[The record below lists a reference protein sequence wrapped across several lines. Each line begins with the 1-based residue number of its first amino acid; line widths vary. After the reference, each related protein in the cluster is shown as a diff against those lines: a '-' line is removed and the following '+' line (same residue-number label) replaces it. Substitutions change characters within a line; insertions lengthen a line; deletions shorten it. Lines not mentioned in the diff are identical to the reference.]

1 MSRSRGRSQTSLLR
15 PGIIFILL
23 LIIIAAISAQYLLR
37 PDRGGSFTIIY
48 TGDIQGAVSY
58 STGEHAGY
66 EKIAAIASEAE
77 SEGKTLLI
85 DAGGCLG
92 GSEEAETDN
101 GLSMISVM
109 NAAGYD
115 AFIPGPKDFVYGI
128 DTLLSLRSEA
138 AFPFLAANLVR
149 GDGTRLMENYTV
161 ISDGDIRIGLI
172 GVTSGISGQTA
183 ERASVTVLDPV
194 ETAQT
199 AVDELK
205 KNTDAIIVAAYTG
218 NEEITRKIADIEGV
232 CLVVE
237 SGASLPNA
245 VQTENG
251 TWIVSAGRNG
261 EVVGEAQIR
270 VRRGKVSV
278 EINEYGPED
287 FDKTASDDTVLS
299 AVNSCLKN
307 KEALEKEI
315 VGVFENGTFKKESG
329 ESSDESGSRPVQ
341 IETDT
346 GDMVTD
352 AMLYAAAADGAEIA
366 LITGSSIMGDL
377 KDGSVTCGELN
388 ALFEDSQNMVLCKMT
403 GGELRK
409 LLEESFSSY
418 PDVGGC
424 FQVAGLS
431 LVYSRDTGFGS
442 ALSEITVGNH
452 NLDDARTYTVAMTN
466 DMLKMDESEET
477 AWDVVA
483 YYKCMGTIMNA
494 YVSRMSGFTL
504 EMSADT
510 DIEDIEN
517 ADNSTQRIV
526 ID

>member
-1 MSRSRGRSQTSLLR
+1 MSRSGGRNQSSLLR
-15 PGIIFILL
+15 PGIIFVLL
-23 LIIIAAISAQYLLR
+23 LIVIAAISAQFLLK
-37 PDRGGSFTIIY
+37 PDRGGKFTIIY

-58 STGEHAGY
+58 SAGEHAGY
-66 EKIAAIASEAE
+66 EKIAAIAAEAE
-77 SEGKTLLI
+77 SDGKTLLI

-101 GLSMISVM
+101 GLSVISVM

-161 ISDGDIRIGLI
+161 VSDGDIRIGLI

-183 ERASVTVLDPV
+183 ERSSVTVLDPV
-194 ETAQT
+194 ESAQT

-205 KNTDAIIVAAYTG
+205 KNTDAIIVIAYTG
-218 NEEITRKIADIEGV
+218 NEEVTRKIAEIEGV

-237 SGASLPNA
+237 SGTTEPNA
-245 VQTENG
+245 VQTEDG
-251 TWIVSAGRNG
+251 TWIVSAGSNG

-270 VRRGKVSV
+270 IRRGKVSL
-278 EINEYGPED
+278 ELNEHGAEAY
-287 FDKTASDDTVLS
+287 DKTASDDAVLS

-307 KEALEKEI
+307 KETLEKEI
-315 VGVFENGTFKKESG
+315 IGVFETGTFSQKPEENSG
-329 ESSDESGSRPVQ
+329 ENGSSPVQ
-341 IETDT
+341 IETST

-352 AMLYAAAADGAEIA
+352 AMLYAAAADGGEIA
-366 LITGSSIMGDL
+366 LITGGSIRGEL
-377 KDGSVTCGELN
+377 KDGSVTRGELN

-409 LLEESFSSY
+409 LLEESFSAY
-418 PDVGGC
+418 PDVSGC

-466 DMLKMDESEET
+466 DMLKLDENSET

-504 EMSADT
+504 EMAADP
-510 DIEDIEN
+510 DNGDSEN
-517 ADNSTQRIV
+517 TDNSTQRIV